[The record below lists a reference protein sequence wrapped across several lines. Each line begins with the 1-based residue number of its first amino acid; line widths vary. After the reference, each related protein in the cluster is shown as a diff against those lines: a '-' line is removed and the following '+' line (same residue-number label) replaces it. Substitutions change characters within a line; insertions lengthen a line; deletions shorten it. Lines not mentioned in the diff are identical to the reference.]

1 MPGKYDIEG
10 YGTYEIDSDDD
21 AEIQSTISEIIAQ
34 EKAARASRPT
44 LGGPT
49 GLASKRLAALGG
61 KPESEKGDFAPRP
74 SIAGNAIPAI
84 QPVNRPAIP
93 EEPDAPSALLTPELQ
108 SFFRKNKQEALR
120 KARENTFPSVGEMA
134 GNVADWAGR
143 QKAALDAD
151 LDREAAAQA
160 AEDAAGEARHDKY
173 IAPLERRVGD
183 ILTGAGA
190 AAREAIGGYGDI
202 SPDATPIQRARL
214 RRRAPAPDLAGGGV
228 RKYEPPK
235 AGEPYLP
242 LGAGVEQ
249 YRPVSEQAAA
259 RLAALRSGDDGT
271 VRRENARPL
280 FEGKALGEAPATSR
294 LNPEDTLRATAPARY
309 LENDYTKVHDWAQ
322 GAADDLGKWATED
335 TEHSAL
341 ARLVDR
347 GEKSDSLTA
356 NVLAAGAKGVTQAI
370 TSSAPALAEFA
381 VLHRATPGAFKPL
394 VDAAITSWFSGEGVG
409 QVAEASPAVGT
420 DIGSAIGGDPV
431 PFNELAQH
439 LGQLGMGAF
448 MGATPLG
455 AKSPIAKSIEGNR
468 FLDPGLASGRSPEQA
483 RLYGEAT
490 RGQADR
496 EMASRA
502 ISVEEGVPMIGAFNR
517 APITAPLTDLVSGG
531 YDALFNRNQ
540 SEVLPR
546 PRIGRSPLAPLAA
559 LGDAPPTA
567 SGFTAPMD
575 IFDLA
580 SGRTPTP
587 YDPEMG
593 PERWEGV
600 VPRLAPFESPVGPP
614 VPYSVRERLA
624 HAQLLEG
631 QGPPD
636 LSRAERAMHSIP
648 SGPEGQVRGPFPV
661 PPDVLAQGRTPPA
674 DLQARTG
681 NAPRPAAPVD
691 PEAARVLASILSG
704 GEEPPPAP
712 TLPARP
718 PLPTVGDV
726 PSWQD
731 RQRAER
737 ASPAKPPAEENIQV
751 EPKATTDAQLEMV
764 EEGQGQPGK
773 KPGVLYTV
781 QGGAKPPDVVPE
793 GLARVDGPAGTLIF
807 DPTKVTPEQAREA
820 LTSGEGLDKA
830 LGFSGPRPE
839 PHPDNAVVSVL
850 GKDGVEKSSQVVGP
864 GDIEGAVKAAQGMA
878 GEGDQVAVR
887 TPDEVIADRQAGIE
901 AEKKPP
907 RSYDEIQREIDAAEE
922 RLSREGVDVTKL
934 APAGELLGLPVDYRP
949 MPSELEKLYN
959 ERYAAEAHEDAEV
972 AGGLGEALERVMPD
986 AKAREALVADLQ
998 QSRLPTAIRG
1008 ANRMGMEM
1016 RAGRQNELG
1025 RIAEV
1030 AVRHAAMERGEG
1042 EDVHQDVTDRLAGT
1056 PERPGVEIVL
1066 APPPPGY
1073 RPYSDGTLAKA
1084 QEILDAVVPGVKL
1097 PRPGKAAAAPAAP
1110 AIGGRGQKA
1119 LPPAPR
1125 EDGVVART
1133 GTSPERRVEDKGAV
1147 GRPALPKNDD
1157 VRTPAAAKFT
1167 VEPTTEIEFADGWW
1181 YPEGRKRSDSHPT
1194 GETRTRW
1201 YLYEDGENVGKYD
1214 SAHEANF
1221 AIKERQRLAPPG
1233 ASRTEAVEAA
1243 PKGDAPPEPGVR
1255 PAAEPVAPGARK
1267 ALLDERAA
1275 SIEERRELQRKIR
1288 EDSLSPKKLARA
1300 KEELRETELHLKA
1313 LDKKLGYG
1321 PGGPTAAQVEA
1332 DLKERFGDR
1341 YEPDVPEPVEAKAEA
1356 PKGKPA
1362 RVWVSPT
1369 EPLDV
1374 EYKIVEADTVRTSH
1388 DKRTGEP
1395 TPGFPQRKQ
1404 PRDRSRE
1411 SYLRQQAEIGQR
1423 PNPDLLLEG
1432 PEASVGAPITS
1443 EPGPEG
1449 IRDAEH
1455 GNGRTN
1461 GIRIAYEDGNAG
1473 EYRQR
1478 LIDDASR
1485 YGMTPEAVEG
1495 MREPILIRERKTD
1508 LSAKEQVSIA
1518 KESNKGT
1525 AERMGTA
1532 EQAAVDAGAM
1542 TPELLSQFAPSES
1555 GDIMAASNR
1564 PFLRGFFSEIA
1575 DSGDMVDRAGNVS
1588 AAGVARVK
1596 AAILA
1601 KAYGE
1606 TSVLERA
1613 LEAADDNTRNVSAGL
1628 LSAAPRV
1635 AKVRAMA
1642 ESGELHPVDFTTPI
1656 KEAVDHLAHARDQG
1670 VSVADYLDQ
1679 QDLFGDQISP
1689 EGRDVLSFLDKNKR
1703 SPKKIAGFIDSLAR
1717 AVEAAGHPDQTDL
1730 FGGAP
1735 DAPSRAETFA
1745 SAKRIYES
1753 RFESEGTQT
1762 GLFDQTG
1769 SGGPDRGAGPGAAP
1783 GGGGGAPGGG
1793 RPGGGEPGGKPRVF
1807 AYSSGKGVGR
1817 DPYAERT
1824 GKQAVPVPTFKR
1836 LPRTP
1841 PVRPPEGP
1849 LEVLKAESL
1858 VPAYARLKN
1867 GGQEMLD
1874 DIHEVFSATTV
1885 SDSAKRTADIKRK
1898 NYAQRDFRM
1907 ARLDTAL
1914 RPVRD
1919 YFDKLRPA
1927 DRMKAAV
1934 DFIGTIERQDPKD
1947 PKNSPKQATPE
1958 LEKHAALLRAIL
1970 DASWREVEEYGYDGS
1985 ANYLE
1990 NYFPRI
1996 FEKPDAAARFA
2007 HEWYERRSAEGSK
2020 GFLHK
2025 RYYELL
2031 DDALATGLKLADDN
2045 PADIVKNHV
2054 AQVQQYLMWQKEK
2067 GQSIRERIWRYKP
2080 VDMPMPEGYDI
2091 VHPEKGVVYGDPSVA
2106 VGEAVTKRF
2115 RLMEDIAK
2123 DLNIQHERL
2132 AGVGGEFGRAEIAAN
2147 GDGKV
2152 VTRFGTPVGV
2162 LAHEVGH
2169 VLDQRYKLWDALM
2182 SGDGSPTIR
2191 RELRDLADLRYESKP
2206 NVSDAYKQYV
2216 RTADEQIANMLDAYV
2231 SEPGLMRELA
2241 PVTLGEFRKFLLDK
2255 PELHKFF
2262 DMQPGLELEE
2272 RVTRVPVKGK
2282 VIIGHWIAPRPVVTL
2297 IDRSLTPGLQ
2307 NKLWYRTFRGLTNV
2321 MNQIQLG
2328 MSGFHAVFTG
2338 LDAITSQVSLA
2349 LEEAAHGEY
2358 GNALKHTLTSPIAPL
2373 QMLAEGKRIRDM
2385 AKAVSVGASFESMPA
2400 EVQNLLRAGGAI
2412 TQDVRYS
2419 TGQVDA
2425 MKRAWN
2431 RGNPVWAAGHLPG
2444 AFLETMAK
2452 PIMEHWVPAIKIG
2465 MFAREAEF
2473 VLRRLG
2479 PDATGAEISHHLGR
2493 IWDSVENRMGQL
2505 RYDNLMWNRTMKDLG
2520 QVAVRS
2526 LGWNLGDIREIGG
2539 GIFDAGRTGARSV
2552 KNAEVEAKKTAARGE
2567 IRKAEGALAQAQQ
2580 GGKPAEIEKAEAA
2593 LRRAQAAMPSNLN
2606 DPVFTR
2612 RMAYSL
2618 AMPITVGTMGAIYYY
2633 GKHGKLPANIKDAF
2647 AIPTGGRNKDGSE
2660 ERVFLPT
2667 YAKDV
2672 YAWAKDPFTTATH
2685 KLSPGVSIGA
2695 EIAKNQDYWGTQ
2707 IREGNGAE
2715 QVRDSVEHAIR
2726 QMVPMS
2732 FRQILQS
2739 KFPGSNIGSGEA
2751 LMGVTKAPASLSRS
2765 AAEEKLNEYL
2775 HRTSGGIKTK
2785 AEAEKSKARSEIK
2798 ALIRGGHDEAAD
2810 AAIEKAIEEHQVSPD
2825 EKQGRRALYKAAA
2838 KTVLENTLRS
2848 MPVDE
2853 ALEVYRKATPE
2864 ERQRWADAFRA
2875 RVFGSASRRPSWW
2888 KDRPQEEV
2896 EAIQAEAE
2904 KLLPPE

>member
-1 MPGKYDIEG
+1 MAGGGLGITWEDDPGS
-10 YGTYEIDSDDD
+10 SDTGIVWEDD
-21 AEIQSTISEIIAQ
+21 PEA
-34 EKAARASRPT
+34 K

-61 KPESEKGDFAPRP
+61 KPESEKGDFAPQP
-74 SIAGNAIPAI
+74 PVTEKAISLSPA
-84 QPVNRPAIP
+84 PRPAIAP
-93 EEPDAPSALLTPELQ
+93 AEEPDTPSAFLTPELQ
-108 SFFRKNKQEALR
+108 SFFQKNKQEALR
-120 KARENTFPSVGEMA
+120 KARENTFPSVGDMA

-183 ILTGAGA
+183 LLTGAGA

-764 EEGQGQPGK
+764 DEGQGQPGK

-807 DPTKVTPEQAREA
+807 DPSKVTPEQAREA

-850 GKDGVEKSSQVVGP
+850 GKDGVEKSSQVAGP

-907 RSYDEIQREIDAAEE
+907 
-922 RLSREGVDVTKL
+922 V
-934 APAGELLGLPVDYRP
+934 
-949 MPSELEKLYN
+949 
-959 ERYAAEAHEDAEV
+959 
-972 AGGLGEALERVMPD
+972 
-986 AKAREALVADLQ
+986 
-998 QSRLPTAIRG
+998 
-1008 ANRMGMEM
+1008 
-1016 RAGRQNELG
+1016 
-1025 RIAEV
+1025 
-1030 AVRHAAMERGEG
+1030 
-1042 EDVHQDVTDRLAGT
+1042 
-1056 PERPGVEIVL
+1056 
-1066 APPPPGY
+1066 
-1073 RPYSDGTLAKA
+1073 
-1084 QEILDAVVPGVKL
+1084 
-1097 PRPGKAAAAPAAP
+1097 
-1110 AIGGRGQKA
+1110 
-1119 LPPAPR
+1119 
-1125 EDGVVART
+1125 
-1133 GTSPERRVEDKGAV
+1133 ERRVEDKG
-1147 GRPALPKNDD
+1147 
-1157 VRTPAAAKFT
+1157 
-1167 VEPTTEIEFADGWW
+1167 
-1181 YPEGRKRSDSHPT
+1181 PEGRLHFVDPGQVVEEYRAKQRARVLDAMDKREEEVRNAGREQANADERAHIAERIAAEHALAGDQGARRGGLPAGDERDAGPSPAPARVEAPEP
-1194 GETRTRW
+1194 GP
-1201 YLYEDGENVGKYD
+1201 G
-1214 SAHEANF
+1214 HEA
-1221 AIKERQRLAPPG
+1221 PP
-1233 ASRTEAVEAA
+1233 T
-1243 PKGDAPPEPGVR
+1243 PEPGVW
-1255 PAAEPVAPGARK
+1255 PAAEPVVPGARK

-1275 SIEERRELQRKIR
+1275 SIEERRDLQEKVRR
-1288 EDSLSPKKLARA
+1288 GDLSPKKLARA

-2123 DLNIQHERL
+2123 DLNIPHERL
-2132 AGVGGEFGRAEIAAN
+2132 AGVGGEFGRAEVSGSA
-2147 GDGKV
+2147 GDGRV

-2162 LAHEVGH
+2162 LAHEIGH
-2169 VLDQRYKLWDALM
+2169 VLDTRYKLWDALM
-2182 SGDGSPTIR
+2182 ASDGSPTIR

-2206 NVSDAYKQYV
+2206 TVSDSYKQYV
-2216 RTADEQIANMLDAYV
+2216 RTAEEQTANMLDAYV

-2282 VIIGHWIAPRPVVTL
+2282 VIIGHWIAPRPVVKL

-2307 NKLWYRTFRGLTNV
+2307 NKLWYRTFRGITNA
-2321 MNQIQLG
+2321 MNQVQLG

-2358 GNALKHTLTSPIAPL
+2358 GNAMKHTLTSPIAPL

-2452 PIMEHWVPAIKIG
+2452 PIMEHWVPAIKVG

-2473 VLRRLG
+2473 ILRRLG

-2505 RYDNLMWNRTMKDLG
+2505 RYDNLMWDRIMKDLG

-2695 EIAKNQDYWGTQ
+2695 EIAKNQDYWGSQ
-2707 IREGNGAE
+2707 VREGNAAE
-2715 QVRDSVEHAIR
+2715 QTRDSVEHAIR

-2765 AAEEKLNEYL
+2765 DAEEALNEYL
-2775 HRTSGGIKTK
+2775 RRTSGGVKTK
-2785 AEAEKSKARSEIK
+2785 EEAAKSKARSEIK

-2810 AAIEKAIEEHQVSPD
+2810 AAIEKAIAEGQVSAD
-2825 EKQGRRALYKAAA
+2825 DAHGRKALYKAAA

-2853 ALEVYRKATPE
+2853 ALEVYRAATPE
-2864 ERQRWADAFRA
+2864 ERQRWADAFRG
-2875 RVFGSASRRPSWW
+2875 RIFGSASRRPAWW
-2888 KDRPQEEV
+2888 KDKSEEQV
-2896 EAIQAEAE
+2896 EAIKAEAE